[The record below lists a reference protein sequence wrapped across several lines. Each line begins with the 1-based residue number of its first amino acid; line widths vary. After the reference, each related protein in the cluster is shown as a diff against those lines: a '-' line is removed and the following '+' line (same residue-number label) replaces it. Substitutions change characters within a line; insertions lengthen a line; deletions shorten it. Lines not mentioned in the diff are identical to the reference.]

1 MNYYLKY
8 NETVL
13 SDEYIVTNITKNTLP
28 KKVVDTI
35 DIASRDGKV
44 FNGCKYDS
52 LEYKVELLIKGVD
65 EYDYEVLKK
74 DLKDVLLVRYE
85 VPIALSED
93 KTGFGM
99 CTSEVTIE
107 DKSDNIGVAN
117 FNILC
122 FEPYFYNNE
131 ESLFENEE
139 GEKEITVTNYGG
151 EPVKPFVSV
160 GFTKGAHFLQLE
172 NTRTQEQMLIG
183 KYPNIELSAAAKV
196 QYVMKDNCMDLTQ
209 WVPSLAPLAP
219 GRGTGGTLALSSVSG
234 GSFILGTFPN
244 DTTNKWKGSA
254 YRRNLNDGVNDVAV
268 DNFEANLAFTFK
280 STGKNGDP
288 ANYKYKDEREEVT
301 SGVSRDGY
309 KTTISSL
316 NVRTGPGTKYKK
328 LGTLKKGYEIQ
339 ENWSVVNGWV
349 KFTDEKW
356 LPGKTCYCSTKHL
369 KKIKWTD
376 EVTTISQNYVT
387 LWSTPIRDKASLDGK
402 KLASIPAYTCIRCN
416 TKIYTHIDGDKTKRE
431 WMKLYSKYN
440 GIMGHV
446 CVGNLGEASQ
456 VNFTQEVE
464 FESADELTGMC
475 EFYGMSA
482 NGAQL
487 FRVEMYDSTEWY
499 EANRPM
505 VLVGGREISNF
516 DPTPAP
522 KKKVTN
528 TTTADSNKLSFEVG
542 YYHGGT
548 FGTWNDLDGEWY
560 VKRTKN
566 ENGSYTW
573 KFQLR
578 RIKNG
583 IVTQSKTFNYTSK
596 DYGADK
602 LAYIA
607 VYIGG
612 LSTDIK
618 KLCGMSIND
627 IKIKTTDSLTN
638 PANENIEYFDEGD
651 ILDIDFSNRKV
662 YLNQSPAND
671 LLDIGSRFFDID
683 TGDTEVKFVSDDT
696 NIVVGTT
703 IREKWVGDE

>member
-1 MNYYLKY
+1 MSYYLKY

-13 SDEYIVTNITKNTLP
+13 SDEYIVTKITKNTLP

-35 DIASRDGKV
+35 DIASRDGKL

-65 EYDYEVLKK
+65 EYDYAVLKK

-85 VPIALSED
+85 VPISLNKD
-93 KTGFGM
+93 KTGFGL

-131 ESLFENEE
+131 ESLFENKE

-196 QYVMKDNCMDLTQ
+196 HYVMKDNCMDLTP
-209 WVPSLAPLAP
+209 WVPSLATLAP
-219 GRGTGGTLALSSVSG
+219 GRGTGGTLALSSISG

-268 DNFEANLAFTFK
+268 DNFEANLGFTFK

-288 ANYKYKDEREEVT
+288 SNYKYRDEEQT
-301 SGVSRDGY
+301 IISGEAHDGY
-309 KTTISSL
+309 RSTISSL
-316 NVRTGPGTKYKK
+316 NVRTGAGTKYKK
-328 LGTLKKGYEIQ
+328 LGTVKKNYEIK
-339 ENWSVVNGWV
+339 EGWTLVNGWV
-349 KFTDEKW
+349 KFKDEKNFK
-356 LPGKTCYCSTKHL
+356 GKTCYVSTKYL
-369 KKIKWTD
+369 KKFSWTT
-376 EVTTISQNYVT
+376 EVKTIVRNYVT
-387 LWSTPIRDKASLDGK
+387 IRPTPIRDKPKMTGK
-402 KLASIPAYTCIRCN
+402 KLASIPAYTCIRCD
-416 TKIYTHIDGDKTKRE
+416 TKIYSNTDSDNVVRW
-431 WMKLYSKYN
+431 WMKLYNKYN
-440 GIMGHV
+440 GVMGYI
-446 CVGNLGEASQ
+446 CFGNVGEAEK
-456 VNFTQEVE
+456 VNFVQEVE
-464 FESADELTGMC
+464 FESADDLTGMC

-487 FRVEMYDSTEWY
+487 FRVEVYDSTEWY

-505 VLVGGREISNF
+505 VLVGGREIS
-516 DPTPAP
+516 DWTPTPAP

-528 TTTADSNKLSFEVG
+528 TATADSNKNSFEVG
-542 YYHGGT
+542 YYRGGEY
-548 FGTWNDLDGEWY
+548 GTWNDLDGEWY
-560 VKRTKN
+560 IKRVKN

-583 IVTQSKTFNYTSK
+583 VVTQSKTFNYTSK

-602 LAYIA
+602 LAYI
-607 VYIGG
+607 VIYIGG

-618 KLCGMSIND
+618 KLCSMSIND
-627 IKIKTTDSLTN
+627 IKIKTTDSLTD
-638 PANENIEYFDEGD
+638 PSNENIEYFDEGD

-696 NIVVGTT
+696 NIVIGTT